1 MEITMNKIIIAL
13 GVALVSATAAFAD
26 SSALDVKSADV
37 YNAASVDQTATGAIG
52 TAPTLE
58 FRAKLGDGSP
68 MYIQGNVVADS
79 TATGAIGTVDYTIE
93 RAHFGDGSPAN
104 QS

>member
-1 MEITMNKIIIAL
+1 MEIIMNKIIIAL
-13 GVALVSATAAFAD
+13 GVALVSATSAFAD
-26 SSALDVKSADV
+26 SSALDVKAPDV
-37 YNAASVDQTATGAIG
+37 FNASVVDQTATGSIG
-52 TAPTLE
+52 TTPTLE

-68 MYIQGNVVADS
+68 MYLQGNSVSGVPIS
-79 TATGAIGTVDYTIE
+79 TVDYTIQ

>member
-1 MEITMNKIIIAL
+1 MNKIIIAL

-26 SSALDVKSADV
+26 SSALDVKAVDV
-37 YNAASVDQTATGAIG
+37 YNAASVDQTATGSIG

-68 MYIQGNVVADS
+68 MYIQGTSGSDF
-79 TATGAIGTVDYTIE
+79 TATGSIGAAGTTE
-93 RAHFGDGSPAN
+93 QRARFGDGSPAYG
-104 QS
+104 Q

>member
-1 MEITMNKIIIAL
+1 MNKIIIAL
-13 GVALVSATAAFAD
+13 GVALISATAAFAD
-26 SSALDVKSADV
+26 SSALDVKAADV
-37 YNAASVDQTATGAIG
+37 YNAASVDQTATGSTG

-58 FRAKLGDGSP
+58 LRAKLGDGSP
-68 MYIQGNVVADS
+68 MYIQSNSTFDS
-79 TATGAIGTVDYTIE
+79 TATGAISTIDYSVE

>member
-1 MEITMNKIIIAL
+1 MNKIIIAL

-26 SSALDVKSADV
+26 SSALDAKAPDV
-37 YNAASVDQTATGAIG
+37 FNASIADQTATGSIG
-52 TAPTLE
+52 AAPTLE

-68 MYIQGNVVADS
+68 MYLQGNSVS
-79 TATGAIGTVDYTIE
+79 GAPVTTVDYTIQ

>member
-1 MEITMNKIIIAL
+1 MNKIIIAL
-13 GVALVSATAAFAD
+13 SVALISATSAFAD
-26 SSALDVKSADV
+26 SSALDVKTSDV
-37 YNAASVDQTATGAIG
+37 YNAAVDQTATGSIG

-68 MYIQGNVVADS
+68 MYLQGNAVSDA
-79 TATGAIGTVDYTIE
+79 TATGAIGDVDYTIE
-93 RAHFGDGSPAN
+93 TARLGDGSPAN

>member
-1 MEITMNKIIIAL
+1 MNKIIIAL

-26 SSALDVKSADV
+26 SSALDVKAPDV
-37 YNAASVDQTATGAIG
+37 YNVSADQTATGSIG

-68 MYIQGNVVADS
+68 MYIQSNSVSDS
-79 TATGAIGTVDYTIE
+79 TATGAISTIDYTVE
-93 RAHFGDGSPAN
+93 RSHFGDGSPAN